1 MIIDGQELLIRP
13 NLGRFTQPFSFIG
26 LPALSLPI
34 KRPSQLPLG
43 LQIIAAPDREDL
55 ILRVARV
62 LEEMLID
69 IPHK

>member
-43 LQIIAAPDREDL
+43 LQIIAVPEIA
-55 ILRVARV
+55 
-62 LEEMLID
+62 
-69 IPHK
+69 KS

>member
-62 LEEMLID
+62 LEEMLA
-69 IPHK
+69 